1 MSDIVVKIRES
12 SLVRPVEKTSPTR
25 STIPLSDLDQL
36 YYERRSTLLY
46 FYNNK
51 NYNNSS
57 SLAVDDHI
65 HNLKTALAKT
75 LVLYYPV
82 AGRLSRAEN
91 GGEERLE
98 IKCNDEGVLFVV
110 GETKSHIEDLG
121 DFTDSSLLISNL
133 IPPTPDYSAGISSF
147 PLFVFQTHHIKEIE
161 SRERVHTVKGKKR
174 DMEIIINVKE
184 RSMVKPSEKTPRRQL
199 WLSVL
204 DQINNLTHNSVIYF
218 FRSSSSNNNNNF
230 FDANILKHSL
240 SKVLVPFY
248 PIAGRL
254 VRPIQVHG
262 GGPGHHPRTEI
273 DCNDEGVLFVTAE
286 TTAVIDD
293 FGDFAPTPQLR
304 RLTPTVDYSLGIS
317 SYPLLL
323 IQMVTMKVK
332 ERSMVKPSEKTPRRR
347 LWLSVLDQ
355 MNNPSHNQVLVP
367 FYPIAGR
374 LVRPVHVHELGGQG
388 HRSQTE
394 IDCNEKGVLFV
405 TAETTAVID
414 DFSDFAPTPQLRS
427 LTPTVDYSL
436 GISSYPLLLIQ
447 VKERSLVKPLENGL
461 CRPISIPLSNLDLL
475 YEEVRKGSKSTGLYF
490 YNNPNQEVPT
500 STHNFFDSSLLKNSL
515 AEVLNLFYPV
525 AGRLG
530 HDHNHRLQINCN
542 DDGVLFVVAETSSHI
557 HELGD
562 FTSSSDLSKLS
573 PPASDYYSTEISS
586 IPLLALQ

>member
-147 PLFVFQTHHIKEIE
+147 PLFVFQLLG
-161 SRERVHTVKGKKR
+161 RERVHTVKGKKR

-323 IQMVTMKVK
+323 IQ
-332 ERSMVKPSEKTPRRR
+332 
-347 LWLSVLDQ
+347 
-355 MNNPSHNQVLVP
+355 VLVP

-447 VKERSLVKPLENGL
+447 VINYLFYYLICFALPK
-461 CRPISIPLSNLDLL
+461 RP
-475 YEEVRKGSKSTGLYF
+475 YA
-490 YNNPNQEVPT
+490 
-500 STHNFFDSSLLKNSL
+500 FDSTLTL
-515 AEVLNLFYPV
+515 ADE
-525 AGRLG
+525 A
-530 HDHNHRLQINCN
+530 
-542 DDGVLFVVAETSSHI
+542 
-557 HELGD
+557 
-562 FTSSSDLSKLS
+562 SSS
-573 PPASDYYSTEISS
+573 SS
-586 IPLLALQ
+586 QARS